1 MCERRSATQNRPT
14 VEKVVKTLPG
24 LALCLAL
31 ALVAVFVADVPWV
44 KQNLRFSPLL
54 IVILLGIVVAS
65 VAKLPK
71 IFDEGVKLAQKPV
84 LRWAVAGLG
93 FKLSLP
99 ELVKIGGPSLLVVVV
114 GTVACLAFGWWLGV
128 RLGLNERL
136 SILLGVGTAVCGAS
150 AVVAADTVVQADGED
165 AAVSLGVITLWGTVG
180 IFLFPV
186 LGKLMAMA
194 PFPYGVWAGASLQ
207 EMAQVVAGAEGFGE
221 PAVKVATVVKLARIC
236 LLAPIVFFLVWWLRK
251 KWGKTGDAQVAAVPW
266 FLVAFVV
273 FAGLNSIAPQIGLSK
288 STVDLLLKIDVILLS
303 VGMAGVGL
311 KTGFRDLK
319 KAGWK
324 PVLIGLGS
332 WAFLSV
338 LTLVLI
344 KLAGV

>member
-1 MCERRSATQNRPT
+1 M
-14 VEKVVKTLPG
+14 EKVTKSLPG
-24 LALCLAL
+24 LLVCLAL
-31 ALVAVFVADVPWV
+31 ALIAVWLADVPWI

-65 VAKLPK
+65 VAKLPRV
-71 IFDEGVKLAQKPV
+71 FDEGVKVAQKPV

-99 ELVKIGGPSLLVVVV
+99 ELIKIGGPSLIVVLL
-114 GTVACLAFGWWLGV
+114 GTAACLAFGWWLGV
-128 RLGLNERL
+128 KMGLNEKL

-186 LGKLMAMA
+186 IGKLLGLTAF
-194 PFPYGVWAGASLQ
+194 PFGVWIGASLQ
-207 EMAQVVAGAEGFGE
+207 EMAQVVAGAEGFSE
-221 PAVKVATVVKLARIC
+221 AAVKVATVVKLARIC

-273 FAGLNSIAPQIGLSK
+273 FAALNSIAPQIGLSK
-288 STVDLLLKIDVILLS
+288 QTVDLLLKVDVILMS

-324 PVLIGLGS
+324 PVLLGLGN
-332 WAFLSV
+332 WVFLSA
-338 LTLVLI
+338 LTLLLI
-344 KLAGV
+344 KIAGV